1 MLIFTLAAAAVG
13 LGSFAL
19 MAWKDQSYAGS
30 EVYAP
35 LGRPNPT
42 ISVVY
47 YSRSGHTEAVA
58 RRIASELNAPIA
70 RIDADYPRSF
80 AGQRK
85 AVADAGEPINTAI
98 TVEPSEPSPAPRLV
112 LVSPTWMFRP
122 ATPIWTYVEQ
132 TNLTGKQVVLVMTG
146 NSRFEQS
153 EIAAFATRVAARGG
167 KLEHH
172 IFLRRGRVFWQKSRD
187 ELLTEVHEHIH
198 AIEGIAPDSPLQ
210 HSTF

>member
-1 MLIFTLAAAAVG
+1 MLIITLAAAVAG

-30 EVYAP
+30 ADYLPIGV
-35 LGRPNPT
+35 PNPA

-58 RRIASELNAPIA
+58 RQIASELNAPIA

-80 AGQRK
+80 KGQRK
-85 AVADAGEPINTAI
+85 AIADAGEPVNPAI
-98 TVEPSEPSPAPRLV
+98 TVEPAEPSPAPRLV

-122 ATPIWTYVEQ
+122 ATPVWTYVEQ
-132 TNLTGKQVVLVMTG
+132 TDLTGKQVVLVMTG

-153 EIAAFATRVAARGG
+153 EIDAFAARVAARGG
-167 KLEHH
+167 KLVHH
-172 IFLRRGRVFWQKSRD
+172 IFLRRGRVFWQKSRA
-187 ELLTEVHEHIH
+187 ELLTEVHGHIPV
-198 AIEGIAPDSPLQ
+198 IADGAP
-210 HSTF
+210 